1 MNRIE
6 NFLTTNGNQ
15 FGFKKGHGTDQC
27 IYALKEVIQMYNSL
41 NTGISL
47 CFLDASKAFDRVNHQ
62 LLFQKLENRGVPGYI
77 LRILIY
83 WYENQTM
90 YVRWGSL
97 ISEPFHVSN
106 GVRQGGIL
114 SPYIF
119 NVYIDDLSTRLN
131 ALPIGCKLGELTIN
145 HLMYADDL
153 VLISPSTRGLFRL
166 LSECQQYGIEFDI
179 LYNPLKSAVMFYKP
193 KFMSKIE
200 MPVFKLNNEDIKV
213 VHEYSYLGHIL
224 SDDMSDDLDILR
236 QRKKIFAQGNNLK
249 RKFYMC
255 TIDVKLTLFRS
266 YCASLYTAQL
276 WVRYTKTAINKLYI
290 AYHNM
295 MKLLVGV
302 AKWEH
307 TRPICID
314 LNIPYCPAL
323 IRNIVYKFM
332 GRLTESLNV
341 YVKAICD
348 MSIFHTSYIWKHW
361 RSLLYVNGVG

>member
-131 ALPIGCKLGELTIN
+131 ALPIGCKLGEWTIN

-179 LYNPLKSAVMFYKP
+179 LYNPLKSAVMFYNLSLCQRLRCQ
-193 KFMSKIE
+193 F
-200 MPVFKLNNEDIKV
+200 LN
-213 VHEYSYLGHIL
+213 
-224 SDDMSDDLDILR
+224 
-236 QRKKIFAQGNNLK
+236 
-249 RKFYMC
+249 
-255 TIDVKLTLFRS
+255 
-266 YCASLYTAQL
+266 
-276 WVRYTKTAINKLYI
+276 
-290 AYHNM
+290 
-295 MKLLVGV
+295 
-302 AKWEH
+302 
-307 TRPICID
+307 
-314 LNIPYCPAL
+314 
-323 IRNIVYKFM
+323 
-332 GRLTESLNV
+332 
-341 YVKAICD
+341 
-348 MSIFHTSYIWKHW
+348 
-361 RSLLYVNGVG
+361 